1 MAWCHA
7 CQEKK
12 SNVSGNMLF
21 KQKTYKKFVEN
32 QRKKKNTNFSLSYT
46 YNMIIQ
52 RIQIRL
58 LIRYQIVDFSIQ
70 LISEFR

>member
-21 KQKTYKKFVEN
+21 KQKTYKKFIEN
-32 QRKKKNTNFSLSYT
+32 QRKKKNTNFSFKLKINRKKQK
-46 YNMIIQ
+46 YNINVLWKKYYEKFQ
-52 RIQIRL
+52 Q
-58 LIRYQIVDFSIQ
+58 
-70 LISEFR
+70 

>member
-21 KQKTYKKFVEN
+21 KQKTYKKFIEN
-32 QRKKKNTNFSLSYT
+32 QRKKKNTNFSFKLKI
-46 YNMIIQ
+46 N
-52 RIQIRL
+52 RKK
-58 LIRYQIVDFSIQ
+58 
-70 LISEFR
+70 